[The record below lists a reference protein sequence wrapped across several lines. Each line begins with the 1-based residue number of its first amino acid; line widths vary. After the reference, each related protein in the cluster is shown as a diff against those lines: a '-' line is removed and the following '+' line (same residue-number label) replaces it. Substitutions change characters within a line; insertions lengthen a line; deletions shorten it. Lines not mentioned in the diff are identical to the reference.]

1 MENRRMPRLREG
13 LKMVALFMNRETGE
27 VLTYTKARKQWRE
40 EYDGGD
46 PLNAIPFS
54 EYYAF
59 LEYYDGEQIA

>member
-1 MENRRMPRLREG
+1 
-13 LKMVALFMNRETGE
+13 MVALFVNRETGE

-46 PLNAIPFS
+46 PMNAIPFS